1 MQSRRCN
8 ANVDVG
14 KEWANQYLS
23 KCIWQYAGCVHLG
36 FESIE
41 EEEEEEEEEEDDTYL
56 DVFFSALIAHNFR
69 AFLVS

>member
-8 ANVDVG
+8 AIVDVG

-23 KCIWQYAGCVHLG
+23 KCIWQYAGYVHLG

-41 EEEEEEEEEEDDTYL
+41 EEEEEEDTYL